1 MRRLAFLGALFA
13 IYFLFDRLATAL
25 GSDRGQAGLVVGAV
39 VVVATLAAQ
48 NRIFGQRPVEAA
60 RWLGLGRPEKRGLI
74 VALGISALLLLVIPL
89 FARARGVPVVLVADG
104 FRHVPGLFAQAG
116 IAEETLF
123 RGYLFH
129 NLRATHSFWR
139 ATGLALVPFAAVH
152 LVLFAT
158 MPWPVALAA
167 LMLAL
172 AVTPPMAKLYE
183 LGGNTIW
190 APAILHFVIQG
201 AVKLVELPGAA
212 PLFPIVWMAAAA
224 TIPWLA
230 FVRLGR
236 R

>member
-1 MRRLAFLGALFA
+1 MRLLPFLGALFA
-13 IYFLFDRLATAL
+13 IYLLFDRLATAL
-25 GSDRGQAGLVVGAV
+25 GSNRGQAGLVVCGV
-39 VVVATLAAQ
+39 VVAATLAAQ
-48 NRIFGQRPVEAA
+48 AWIFRQRPVEAA
-60 RWLGLGRPEKRGLI
+60 RWLGLGRPVARGVL
-74 VALGISALLLLVIPL
+74 VAVGISALLLLVIPL
-89 FARARGVPVVLVADG
+89 FARVRGVPVVPLWDG

-158 MPWPVALAA
+158 MSWPVALAA
-167 LMLAL
+167 LLLAL
-172 AVTPPMAKLYE
+172 AVTPPMAKLFE

-201 AVKLVELPGAA
+201 AIKLVELPGAA

-230 FVRLGR
+230 FVRFDR